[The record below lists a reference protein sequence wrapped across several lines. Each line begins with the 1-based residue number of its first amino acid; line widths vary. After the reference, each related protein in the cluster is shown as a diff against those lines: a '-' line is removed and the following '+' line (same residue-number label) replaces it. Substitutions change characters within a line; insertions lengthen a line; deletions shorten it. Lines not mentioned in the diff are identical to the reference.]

1 MDKFSKRLV
10 VSVFGV
16 TLVILTFLMFL
27 GEIFNLSIGGSD
39 PSMHINYYTALSNI
53 SGLGFF
59 GVSASL
65 GMIGLTGF
73 FVLLLLI
80 YICLALIAYIMYALF
95 NIKVINKLIPSSFLV
110 IGIGHFVV
118 GVLSLVVPILLQ
130 NDTNMA
136 GVGFFSIGS
145 IFFLIT
151 GILIVLIW
159 IFMRKYIAR
168 SVKEGSILLSL
179 KNHKPLI
186 VIGGKENA
194 HKETDKENEEEV
206 TEEVIEKPNKPK
218 KEVNVPLIVTN
229 ILAIVLSV
237 FTFLMLLSGA
247 VNVYYNNGP
256 AAGFSYYS
264 TLNSM
269 NQITDWTPM
278 TYGVCGLFGIITL
291 LMILWNV
298 VIIIFPV
305 LSMFLKNKGIN
316 KFTKNIFFITSIIYL
331 VLGTISEVLA
341 GIVMVDIE
349 TTAISL
355 GGICFII
362 LGIPLL
368 VLSIVYWKKL
378 TKVYEVKKPEVK
390 EEVVDELVI
399 KE

>member
-53 SGLGFF
+53 SGLGLF

-65 GMIGLTGF
+65 GMIGFTGL

-80 YICLALIAYIMYALF
+80 YICLALVAYIMYALF

-130 NDTNMA
+130 NDTNAA
-136 GVGFFSIGS
+136 GVGLFSIGS

-159 IFMRKYIAR
+159 FFMREYIDL
-168 SVKEGSILLSL
+168 SVKEGSLLLSL

-186 VIGGKENA
+186 VIGGKENV

-206 TEEVIEKPNKPK
+206 TEEVIEKPK

-229 ILAIVLSV
+229 FLAIVLSV

-247 VNVYYNNGP
+247 VNVYYNDGP
-256 AAGFSYYS
+256 ATGFSYYS
-264 TLNSM
+264 TLNGM
-269 NQITDWTPM
+269 NQIADWTPM
-278 TYGVCGLFGIITL
+278 TYGVYGLFGIITL

-349 TTAISL
+349 TTAISP

-362 LGIPLL
+362 FGIPLL
-368 VLSIVYWKKL
+368 VVSIVYRNKL
-378 TKVYEVKKPEVK
+378 TKVYEVEVK

>member
-27 GEIFNLSIGGSD
+27 GAIFSLSIGAPD
-39 PSMHINYYTALSNI
+39 LSMHINYYTALSNI

-65 GMIGLTGF
+65 GMIGLTGL

-80 YICLALIAYIMYALF
+80 YICLALVAYIMYALF

-130 NDTNMA
+130 NDTTGA
-136 GVGFFSIGS
+136 GAGLFSIGS

-159 IFMRKYIAR
+159 FFMREYIDL
-168 SVKEGSILLSL
+168 SVKEGSLLLSL

-186 VIGGKENA
+186 VIGGKENV

-206 TEEVIEKPNKPK
+206 TEEVIEKPK
-218 KEVNVPLIVTN
+218 KEVNVLLIVTN
-229 ILAIVLSV
+229 FLAIVLSV

-256 AAGFSYYS
+256 ATGFSYYS
-264 TLNSM
+264 TLNGM

-278 TYGVCGLFGIITL
+278 TYGVYGLFGIITL

-349 TTAISL
+349 TTAISP

-362 LGIPLL
+362 FGIPLL
-368 VLSIVYWKKL
+368 VVSIVYRKKL
-378 TKVYEVKKPEVK
+378 TNIYEVKKPEVK

>member
-27 GEIFNLSIGGSD
+27 GEIFNLSIGTSD

-80 YICLALIAYIMYALF
+80 YICLALVAYIMYALF

-130 NDTNMA
+130 NATSGA
-136 GVGFFSIGS
+136 GVGLFSIGS

-159 IFMRKYIAR
+159 YFMRKYIDL
-168 SVKEGSILLSL
+168 SVKEGSLLLSL

-186 VIGGKENA
+186 VIGEKENV
-194 HKETDKENEEEV
+194 HKETDKENEEE
-206 TEEVIEKPNKPK
+206 I
-218 KEVNVPLIVTN
+218 
-229 ILAIVLSV
+229 
-237 FTFLMLLSGA
+237 
-247 VNVYYNNGP
+247 
-256 AAGFSYYS
+256 
-264 TLNSM
+264 
-269 NQITDWTPM
+269 
-278 TYGVCGLFGIITL
+278 
-291 LMILWNV
+291 
-298 VIIIFPV
+298 
-305 LSMFLKNKGIN
+305 
-316 KFTKNIFFITSIIYL
+316 
-331 VLGTISEVLA
+331 
-341 GIVMVDIE
+341 
-349 TTAISL
+349 
-355 GGICFII
+355 
-362 LGIPLL
+362 
-368 VLSIVYWKKL
+368 
-378 TKVYEVKKPEVK
+378 KVVK
-390 EEVVDELVI
+390 ETKLNDDEI
-399 KE
+399 E